1 MNHRHHH
8 SRLWAG
14 LSLLVIL
21 ALLIA
26 AIPVFA
32 APTSGGDE
40 IVQVQKTAGVTP
52 KQFAPKDQPDPVAYR
67 QRRANEK
74 AILRGDSAGAQTLS
88 GEGKLLVLLLDFAGT
103 DVVTWDPGDQWDPYG
118 KAEEVEFENF
128 GDCSS
133 IITQTMTFTY
143 TPTLHGEVLA
153 PDTADHAYKGEEPT
167 RSFGLY
173 APDTSQ
179 QHFEDLIFG
188 DGVSFSYQALNG
200 EQVNIDVDESLRTY
214 YEKLS
219 RNQYTISGDVI
230 GWIPLPHSLAWYG
243 ADLCPGALSQTV
255 QNAGGADGWYGYNPD
270 VETHPRTDY
279 GTPATAIMDAVD
291 WINTTMPDF
300 DWSNYDGN
308 GDGVVDTIVVVTAG
322 IDEANRGSEIDEMAI
337 WPHSSGV
344 DYCADPG
351 PDDQCDT
358 DDDIR
363 TGAYIFQGET
373 TGAATFTHE
382 FGHRLGADDL
392 YSYGY
397 GETSAGIWS
406 NMSDDRGHGTPWDS
420 GSVGMDPW
428 HMLGWGWLN
437 PLIVDYDDP
446 ALEVMLT
453 QAADRADGMHDS
465 LVVRLPDQSWA
476 VEEPHSG
483 EGMWF
488 GNRDDLMNNLLYH
501 PIDLTGVPAGA
512 TGLELTYWTKYD
524 IEEGWDFGFTQVST
538 DQGATW
544 TSLANANTTSDHDPA
559 AIGYVVA
566 NLPGLTGHID
576 DWTQQAFGLSAYA
589 GQQIWLGFRYATD
602 WATLGVG
609 WWVDDIAVK
618 DGNNTIFSDDVESG
632 MDDWVADPDE
642 DGWYISNGVFE
653 YPHYYIFEWRNDA
666 GIDHNLAVG
675 RCDVESWGL
684 VGWYINDQK
693 YTANE
698 IYDYVSDVPSFGPK
712 GKALVIDSHP
722 DPLRDASSTVA
733 HNPRGNT
740 AYRCYGMRDAAFGL
754 DELPAFYVTQPPTN
768 PTRWGNPAFEYPAQP
783 AVSAFHD
790 SMGYYPGLEY
800 TNIRPTDDPRGPR
813 NFWVAKERD
822 ASVVIPARETYGV
835 APSNYDGSGFL
846 QWMPEENSYFG
857 FWTAEPGTGNPG
869 DTWAQYGVH
878 LQVVDKADD
887 GSWGKVKFW
896 NASYDYDGAVTET
909 PSKTPLMY
917 GDTVDVH
924 VNATNIGSRVDST
937 VVVLLDPYV
946 DFVSAYGGAYPLTMG
961 ALSQLAASNHLD
973 LNLATAAASAEVDD
987 VVAVAW
993 HKNPVMVGDVIDFGF
1008 IARVNSYDGYVHHD
1022 AVFYDEAFADV
1033 TITGDTLE
1041 IYDDGLRTVE
1051 LPLMYDGWVNGGAGG
1066 ANYND
1071 YAALIARATG
1081 LDNVLLTFDRSA
1093 LPEGAEVHHASLSLM
1108 YRGQSGAV
1116 GKSLTAWNVNAY
1128 DPMTVTYD
1136 TAPLAYNPGA
1146 PVAVPGAAGSV
1157 SFDVASQV
1165 MAWDAAGAADA
1176 DGMGQLAVSASGPLG
1191 RVIFDSLE
1199 SYQASPATLEVTYL
1213 P

>member
-1 MNHRHHH
+1 MKHRHYR
-8 SRLWAG
+8 SRFWTG
-14 LSLLVIL
+14 LSLLVSMAMLL
-21 ALLIA
+21 ATVPA
-26 AIPVFA
+26 FA

-40 IVQVQKTAGVTP
+40 IVQVRKSTGVTP
-52 KQFAPKDQPDPVAYR
+52 KQFAPKDRPDPAAYR
-67 QRRANEK
+67 QRRATEK
-74 AILRGDSAGAQTLS
+74 AILRGDASAQALS

-118 KAEEVEFENF
+118 RAEEVEFEDF
-128 GDCSS
+128 GDCSN

-143 TPTLHGEVLA
+143 TPTLHGQVRA
-153 PDTADHAYKGEEPT
+153 PATADFAYKGEEPT
-167 RSFGLY
+167 RRFGLY
-173 APDTSQ
+173 SPDTSR
-179 QHFEDLIFG
+179 QHFEELVFG
-188 DGVSFSYQALNG
+188 NGVSFSYQALNG
-200 EQVNIDVDESLRTY
+200 EQVDIEVNESLRTY

-219 RNQYTISGDVI
+219 RGQYTVSGDVI
-230 GWIPLPHSLAWYG
+230 GWIPLPHAMAWYG
-243 ADLCPGALSQTV
+243 ADICPGANSQSLF
-255 QNAGGADGWYGYNPD
+255 NAGGADGAYNYNPD
-270 VETHPRTDY
+270 VETQPRVDY
-279 GTPATAIMDAVD
+279 GTPQTAVMDAVD
-291 WINTTMPDF
+291 WINANMPDF
-300 DWSNYDGN
+300 DWSKYDGD
-308 GDGVVDTIVVVTAG
+308 GDGVVDTIVVVAAG
-322 IDEANRGSEIDEMAI
+322 IDEANQGSEIDEMAI
-337 WPHSSGV
+337 WPHSWGV
-344 DYCADPG
+344 DYCADAG
-351 PDDQCDT
+351 PDGECDT

-363 TGAYIFQGET
+363 TGAYIIQGET

-392 YSYGY
+392 YAYGY

-406 NMSDDRGHGTPWDS
+406 NMADDRGHGIPWDS

-437 PLIVDYDDP
+437 PLIIDYDDP
-446 ALEVMLT
+446 ALEVTLT

-465 LVVRLPDQSWA
+465 LIVRLPDQSWKL
-476 VEEPHSG
+476 EEAHSG
-483 EGMWF
+483 EHMWF
-488 GNRDDLMNNLLYH
+488 GNRDNLMNNLVYH
-501 PIDLTGVPAGA
+501 PIDLSAVPTDT

-524 IEEGWDFGFTQVST
+524 IEEAWDFGFTQVST

-544 TSLANANTTSDHDPA
+544 ISLANANTTSDHDPQ
-559 AIGYVVA
+559 AIGYVVD

-576 DWTQQAFGLSAYA
+576 EWTQQTFDLSPYA

-602 WATLGVG
+602 WAVLGVG

-618 DGNNTIFSDDVESG
+618 NGSNTIFSDDVESG
-632 MDDWVADPDE
+632 MGDWVADPTE

-675 RCDVESWGL
+675 RCDVENWGL
-684 VGWYINDQK
+684 LGWYINDQK
-693 YTANE
+693 YTGNE
-698 IYDYVSDVPSFGPK
+698 IYEYLSDVPSFGPK

-722 DPLRDASSTVA
+722 DPLRDATSPFA
-733 HNPRGNT
+733 HNPRANT
-740 AYRCYGMRDAAFGL
+740 AYRCYGMRDAAFGME
-754 DELPAFYVTQPPTN
+754 ELPAFHVTSPPTE
-768 PTRWGNPAFEYPAQP
+768 PDRWGNPAFEYPAQP

-800 TNIRPTDDPRGPR
+800 TNIRSATDPRGPR
-813 NFWVAKERD
+813 FFWVAKERD
-822 ASVVIPARETYGV
+822 ASVVIPAQEVYGV
-835 APSNYDGSGFL
+835 APADYPEGTGFL
-846 QWMPEENSYFG
+846 QWMPEEDAYFG
-857 FWTAEPGTGNPG
+857 FWDAPSGTGNPG
-869 DTWAQYGVH
+869 DAWVQYGVH
-878 LQVVDKADD
+878 VQVMDKAED
-887 GSWGKVKFW
+887 GSWGKVKVW
-896 NASYDYDGAVTET
+896 NALYDYDGAVTQT

-924 VNATNIGSRVDST
+924 VHAANIGSRVDST

-946 DFVSAYGGAYPLTMG
+946 DFVSAYGGAFPLTMG
-961 ALSQLAASNHLD
+961 ALAEMGVADQID
-973 LNLATAAASAEVDD
+973 LGVRAASAEPGD
-987 VVAVAW
+987 VLAVAW
-993 HKNPVMVGDVIDFGF
+993 KKNPVLVGEMIDFGF

-1041 IYDDGLRTVE
+1041 IYDDGFRTVQ
-1051 LPLMYDGWVNGGAGG
+1051 LPLMYDGWVNGGIVG

-1071 YAALIARATG
+1071 FAALIARATG

-1093 LPEGAEVHHASLSLM
+1093 LPEGADLHHATLSLM
-1108 YRGQSGAV
+1108 FRGQSGAV
-1116 GKSLTAWNVNAY
+1116 GKSLTAWNVNPF

-1146 PVAVPGAAGSV
+1146 PVAVPAAASSL

-1165 MAWDAAGAADA
+1165 AAWDAAGAADA
-1176 DGMGQLAVSASGPLG
+1176 DAMGQLAVSASGPLG

>member
-26 AIPVFA
+26 AIPVLA
-32 APTSGGDE
+32 APIAGGDE
-40 IVQVQKTAGVTP
+40 IVQVQKAAGVTP

-67 QRRANEK
+67 QRRANER
-74 AILRGDSAGAQTLS
+74 AILRGDASAQALS

-103 DVVTWDPGDQWDPYG
+103 DVATWQEGDIWDPFGE
-118 KAEEVEFENF
+118 AIEVENQEL
-128 GDCSS
+128 GDCTDV
-133 IITQTMTFTY
+133 ITATQTFTF
-143 TPTLHGEVLA
+143 TPTLHNQVPV
-153 PDTADHAYKGEEPT
+153 PDTADHAYKGENADI
-167 RSFGLY
+167 RFGLW
-173 APDTSQ
+173 APDSSRE
-179 QHFEDLIFG
+179 HYESLIFG
-188 DGVSFSYQALNG
+188 DGASYGYTAANG
-200 EQVNIDVDESLRTY
+200 EPVTVNIDESLRKY

-219 RNQYTISGDVI
+219 NGAYTVSGDVV
-230 GWIPLPHSLAWYG
+230 GWIPLPHSMAFYG
-243 ADLCPGALSQTV
+243 ADACPGGLSQPI
-255 QNAGGADGWYGYNPD
+255 NAGGADGWFNNRRGTLRVD
-270 VETHPRTDY
+270 F
-279 GTPATAIMDAVD
+279 GTPGTAVLDAVD
-291 WINTTMPDF
+291 WINANMPDF
-300 DWSNYDGN
+300 DWSKYDGN
-308 GDGVVDTIVVVTAG
+308 SDGRVDTIVLVTAG
-322 IDEANRGSEIDEMAI
+322 VDEANTGANEHAI
-337 WPHSSGV
+337 WPHSSGT
-344 DYCADPG
+344 DYCADAG
-351 PDDQCDT
+351 ADGECGT
-358 DDDIR
+358 ADDIR
-363 TGAYIFQGET
+363 VGAYIYQGET
-373 TGAATFTHE
+373 TGVSTFTHE

-437 PLIVDYDDP
+437 PLIVGYDDP
-446 ALEVMLT
+446 ALEVKLT
-453 QAADRADGMHDS
+453 QAADRAAGMHDS
-465 LVVRLPDQSWA
+465 LIVKLPDQSWTI
-476 VEEPHSG
+476 EEAHSG
-483 EGMWF
+483 ENMWW
-488 GNRDDLMNNLLYH
+488 GGADNLMNNLLYH
-501 PIDLTGVPAGA
+501 PLDLTGVP
-512 TGLELTYWTKYD
+512 TDTTDLELTYWTKYD

-544 TSLANANTTSDHDPA
+544 TSLANANTTSDHDPE
-559 AIGYVVA
+559 AIDYVVA

-576 DWTQQAFGLSAYA
+576 AWTQQAFDLSAYA

-602 WATLGVG
+602 WATLGNG
-609 WWVDDIAVK
+609 WWVDDIVVANG
-618 DGNNTIFSDDVESG
+618 DDEILSDDVEDG
-632 MDDWVADPDE
+632 MDDWVADPAE
-642 DGWYISNGVFE
+642 DGWRISDGIFT
-653 YPHYYIFEWRNDA
+653 YPHYYIFEWRNDV

-675 RCDVESWGL
+675 RCNVESWGML
-684 VGWYINDQK
+684 GWYINDQK
-693 YTANE
+693 YTENE
-698 IYDYVSDVPSFGPK
+698 IYNHLADAPSFGPK
-712 GKALVIDSHP
+712 GKVLVIDSHP
-722 DPLRDASSTVA
+722 DPLRDASSTFA
-733 HNPRGNT
+733 HNARSNT

-754 DELPAFYVTQPPTN
+754 DELPAFHVHEMPTN

-800 TNIRPTDDPRGPR
+800 TNIRATDDPRGPR
-813 NFWVAKERD
+813 FFWTAKERD
-822 ASVVIPARETYGV
+822 ASVVIPAKDVYGV
-835 APSNYDGSGFL
+835 APVDYPTGAGFL
-846 QWMPEENSYFG
+846 QWMPDENSWFG
-857 FWTAEPGTGNPG
+857 FWDWPAGTGNPG
-869 DTWAQYGVH
+869 DDDVQYGVH
-878 LQVVDKADD
+878 VQVIDQAAD

-896 NASYDYDGAVTET
+896 NAEYDME
-909 PSKTPLMY
+909 
-917 GDTVDVH
+917 
-924 VNATNIGSRVDST
+924 GSA
-937 VVVLLDPYV
+937 
-946 DFVSAYGGAYPLTMG
+946 SASA
-961 ALSQLAASNHLD
+961 
-973 LNLATAAASAEVDD
+973 ATAAAGDEVAFSWNGRNIGSAASFLAYFPLPAGTTYVDGSAHGGLAPVGGD
-987 VVAVAW
+987 LASVQAALAAGQDASALSAVA
-993 HKNPVMVGDVIDFGF
+993 
-1008 IARVNSYDGYVHHD
+1008 A
-1022 AVFYDEAFADV
+1022 EDV
-1033 TITGDTLE
+1033 TGFVWAYHVATGDGGEMGYSVE
-1041 IYDDGLRTVE
+1041 IGEAAAGTRIKAIAQFLDLGYGGDYLSVWRTYATPEVRVAKTVS

-1081 LDNVLLTFDRSA
+1081 LDNVLLSFDRSG
-1093 LPEGAEVHHASLSLM
+1093 LPAGMDIQSASLALM

-1199 SYQASPATLEVTYL
+1199 SYQASPATLAVTYL